1 MSGVDTADRRP
12 HRLPTRPRWGLA
24 LACWCAGVS
33 AFQAALAL
41 GVPWGAAAWGGRHP
55 GVLPRHLRSASA
67 VAAPVVGG
75 LAAVAAGGLL
85 GDRGR
90 RRVLL
95 GVAGYAGLGVVVNA
109 ASPSVAERAVWT
121 PMCALGAAL
130 AVQARR
136 EADRPRR

>member
-1 MSGVDTADRRP
+1 MDLADGS
-12 HRLPTRPRWGLA
+12 RPRWGLA

-41 GVPWGAAAWGGRHP
+41 GAPWGAAAWGGRHP
-55 GVLPRHLRSASA
+55 GVLPRSLRSASA
-67 VAAPVVGG
+67 VAAPVAGG
-75 LAAVAAGGLL
+75 LAGVAAGGLL
-85 GDRGR
+85 GSRGR

-95 GVAGYAGLGVVVNA
+95 GIAGYAGLGVVVNA
-109 ASPSVAERAVWT
+109 VSPSLPERAVWT

-136 EADRPRR
+136 EADRAGP

>member
-1 MSGVDTADRRP
+1 MDTA
-12 HRLPTRPRWGLA
+12 HGHPTPPRWGLA

-33 AFQAALAL
+33 AFQTALAL
-41 GVPWGAAAWGGRHP
+41 GAPWGAAAWGGGHP
-55 GVLPRHLRSASA
+55 GVLPRSLRSASA

-85 GDRGR
+85 GNRGR

-95 GVAGYAGLGVVVNA
+95 GIAGYAGLGVVVNA
-109 ASPSVAERAVWT
+109 ASPSLPERVIWT
-121 PMCALGAAL
+121 PVCALGAVL

-136 EADRPRR
+136 EADRAGR